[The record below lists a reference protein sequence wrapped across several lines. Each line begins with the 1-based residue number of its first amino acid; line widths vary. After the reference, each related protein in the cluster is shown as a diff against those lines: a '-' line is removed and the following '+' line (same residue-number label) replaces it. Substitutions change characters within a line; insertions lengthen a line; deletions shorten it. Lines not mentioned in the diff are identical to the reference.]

1 MAKSDTI
8 PGRAYLEAVESSLEE
23 ATQEERRG
31 GDLVLNSYVLCVDP
45 ILEAQTF
52 EEYDEETG
60 EVSIH
65 EMGYSIIK
73 GHKFV
78 ITTGGPHAEFRTY
91 DNGESYEFFY
101 CDWFGSDE
109 YRTEVSTSMCEA
121 FNLWFECGVPE
132 GQELGAVIHD

>member
-1 MAKSDTI
+1 M
-8 PGRAYLEAVESSLEE
+8 
-23 ATQEERRG
+23 
-31 GDLVLNSYVLCVDP
+31 NSYVLCVDP

-73 GHKFV
+73 GHKFI
-78 ITTGGPHAEFRTY
+78 ITTRRLMPNLEPTTTARTT
-91 DNGESYEFFY
+91 SSF